1 MGLDG
6 LGKGKNRLGTFKNPH
21 LVTKITK
28 IGPEEVK
35 IALGRCFDDN
45 SVKWGGL
52 AKMAFPSKFDFWPIS
67 WLQFTQKWS
76 NMLEYDKIEQH
87 GQLEY

>member
-1 MGLDG
+1 MDLDR
-6 LGKGKNRLGTFKNPH
+6 LGKGPNCLGTFMNPH
-21 LVTKITK
+21 LGTKITK

-52 AKMAFPSKFDFWPIS
+52 AKMA
-67 WLQFTQKWS
+67 
-76 NMLEYDKIEQH
+76 
-87 GQLEY
+87 